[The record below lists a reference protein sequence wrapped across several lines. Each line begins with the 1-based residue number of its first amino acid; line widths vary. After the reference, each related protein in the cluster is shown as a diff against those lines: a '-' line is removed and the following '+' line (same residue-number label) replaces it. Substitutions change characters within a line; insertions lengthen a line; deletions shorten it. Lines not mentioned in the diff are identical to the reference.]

1 MVRKPPPRVRKR
13 VSVTRGSLVA
23 PPLFGGSLVAGL
35 GPAPPVLRGGRT
47 SLVGG
52 MTGRAPPGQ
61 RASIASAMPGVIGPP
76 TGRSSLLVGIKGMQL
91 PPVVATQTTPA
102 STASGADDSENDG
115 TRLLPRVIGQM
126 AGRGAVPLI
135 EMSTLYAPR
144 AGDGDS
150 NEDD

>member
-13 VSVTRGSLVA
+13 VSVTRGAFAA

-35 GPAPPVLRGGRT
+35 GPAPPVLGGGRA

-52 MTGRAPPGQ
+52 MTGRGLLGQ
-61 RASIASAMPGVIGPP
+61 RASIASVMPGVIGVP
-76 TGRSSLLVGIKGMQL
+76 TGRSPLLVGVKGMQL
-91 PPVVATQTTPA
+91 PPVMATHTTP
-102 STASGADDSENDG
+102 ASGADDSENDG
-115 TRLLPRVIGQM
+115 ARLLPRVIGKM